1 MKKVLLIL
9 MILLS
14 TLLFSACIVDPP
26 INNDYSEGKL
36 FYDGLGKVYEDGKIF
51 FINEK
56 GKKAFSESFDD
67 AYNFYKGSAIVYKED
82 NCYMIDM
89 NGKKISDDYR
99 DLYLYKEY
107 DVIVYYKRTDT
118 NRYYGIL
125 DLKGNKITKV
135 DYDDLEIYDRDFVSV
150 EKDGLFGVIDIKG
163 NIVIDLKYESRIYD
177 YKFNMA
183 KIHIDNKII
192 VIDKEENVLLEHNC
206 SEKYEQLEII
216 SEDMYFARRLLG
228 LDPIRN
234 FKKEQLFLDSYQYK
248 FSTDEGTIVMYDHN
262 ISDYPY
268 MLYNNKA
275 EKITE
280 DCYSN
285 IEEKD
290 GYLLC
295 EKDGLYYVYN
305 LKGEK
310 LIETGY
316 EYISLSDSYIICE
329 DLHKDDPEDPGYLT
343 LKIDYYKT
351 DGELIYSFD
360 TNNSRKSARFIY
372 DEVLNEYYLVSQSY
386 SSQLGDYAKEL
397 FKIENGEIKKLN
409 VEVTYFI
416 VNGCFLYQ
424 EVNYSNPYDS
434 IFTIKDIN
442 GNVLK
447 EDIKGRVYT
456 LTKDGY
462 LLFEGEETTII
473 DCNWK
478 KIYEK

>member
-1 MKKVLLIL
+1 
-9 MILLS
+9 
-14 TLLFSACIVDPP
+14 
-26 INNDYSEGKL
+26 
-36 FYDGLGKVYEDGKIF
+36 
-51 FINEK
+51 
-56 GKKAFSESFDD
+56 
-67 AYNFYKGSAIVYKED
+67 
-82 NCYMIDM
+82 
-89 NGKKISDDYR
+89 
-99 DLYLYKEY
+99 
-107 DVIVYYKRTDT
+107 
-118 NRYYGIL
+118 
-125 DLKGNKITKV
+125 
-135 DYDDLEIYDRDFVSV
+135 
-150 EKDGLFGVIDIKG
+150 
-163 NIVIDLKYESRIYD
+163 
-177 YKFNMA
+177 MA

-234 FKKEQLFLDSYQYK
+234 FKKEQLFPDSYQYK

-268 MLYNNKA
+268 MLYNSKA

-280 DCYSN
+280 DCYNN

-409 VEVTYFI
+409 VEMTYFI

-424 EVNYSNPYDS
+424 EVNYANPYDS